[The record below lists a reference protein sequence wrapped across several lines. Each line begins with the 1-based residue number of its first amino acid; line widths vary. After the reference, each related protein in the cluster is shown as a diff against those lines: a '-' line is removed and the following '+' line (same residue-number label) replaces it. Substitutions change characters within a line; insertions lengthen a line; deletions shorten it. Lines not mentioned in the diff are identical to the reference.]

1 MDILHEKRHLKEW
14 NMYLNIKTAMSLKFQ
29 TTNVHV
35 KLVGLIEL
43 QPTIIINVHVK
54 LIFDRSNPFR
64 VMPKFTCT

>member
-35 KLVGLIEL
+35 KLVGLMEL
-43 QPTIIINVHVK
+43 QPTT
-54 LIFDRSNPFR
+54 L
-64 VMPKFTCT
+64 